1 MDHRSESLLPDLK
14 SRVLRFG
21 VEWSERTGRPLAT
34 ARDGLD
40 FLTAMKPRH
49 DFWAALAADAPGG
62 APLLDT
68 AALRDALPANELES
82 ETASEDVLR
91 SLGLTEGEI
100 VAVLTGLDEPPGLD
114 DAIRAAFAESTP
126 QKVARALERVLDTDR
141 NVLATEQY
149 VRRLPESAG
158 VGRSL
163 GVLMGTAV
171 LLVGTTLGACVA
183 RCGAP
188 QSAPT
193 PRTAQQTPATPEATP
208 NPGAG
213 AQSTPVPTP
222 PEPPPPEP
230 TPPPRPYPP
239 PGPMPAYKGV
249 SPRRRG
255 ALHP

>member
-1 MDHRSESLLPDLK
+1 MDRRSDSQLPDLR

-21 VEWSERTGRPLAT
+21 VEWAEATGRPLAT

-40 FLTAMKPRH
+40 FLTAMKSRE
-49 DFWAALAADAPGG
+49 DFWAALAADGPG
-62 APLLDT
+62 ATPLLDA
-68 AALRDALPANELES
+68 AALREALPANAPPQ
-82 ETASEDVLR
+82 ETASEEVLR
-91 SLGLTEGEI
+91 SLGLAEGEI
-100 VAVLTGLDEPPGLD
+100 LAVLTGLDDPPGLD

-141 NVLATEQY
+141 DVLATEQY
-149 VRRLPESAG
+149 VRRLPEAAG

-193 PRTAQQTPATPEATP
+193 PRTSQQTPTTPEAAP

-213 AQSTPVPTP
+213 AQSTPEPTP
-222 PEPPPPEP
+222 PEPAPPEP

-239 PGPMPAYKGV
+239 PGPAPAYKGV